1 MMQVDEKQVLEIQPD
16 FGVIAAGVRTAITGG
31 DRQVFKPIVQQTEL
45 MGEPVGTP
53 PRGRHAD
60 RPLRQAAAER
70 VLGLVPER
78 IRGPRHGRISKPY
91 KPLVF

>member
-16 FGVIAAGVRTAITGG
+16 FGVVTAGVRTALAGG
-31 DRQVFKPIVQQTEL
+31 DRQFFKPIVQETEL

-53 PRGRHAD
+53 PSRSHAD

-70 VLGLVPER
+70 VLGLVPEG
-78 IRGPRHGRISKPY
+78 IRGPRHRRIPKPCE
-91 KPLVF
+91 PFTF